1 MYRVTLLRH
10 HEPMAGNQGRR
21 VTGTAAL
28 LLLAVVIFAVA
39 LVLASQGL
47 DRATQWVGLLGGVV
61 ALAGVAERPVRALVR
76 MARHG
81 GTPSQRA
88 LSDEVEDLA
97 DKLSDK
103 WVREDGN
110 PHERDP
116 RSVFPLHW
124 SVTPRAQDVMTWDT
138 WEDLLDRGDGRGAGE
153 PAPVPAGEYEALR
166 ETYTRR
172 LRHRRLIVLGRGG
185 GGKTH
190 LARRLARDLLDSREP
205 GDLVPVFYSLDS
217 WDPADDLRDWLAA
230 RLVQDFPSLDVPY
243 GDPVVGRPP
252 ETLAARLARSGRLLL
267 VLDGFDEI
275 AHESR
280 HDAMDKLVRFGAQ
293 VPLIATSRTDEY
305 QQAVHA
311 YGRGLPLAAALELS
325 AVENSAVK
333 AYLAFNTA
341 HIPPDRWNEVFALLD
356 RTHSSPVADV
366 LQVPLMVWLARN
378 VYNSSGSRPAELADP
393 TLFGRPENVENH
405 LLDKLVDVSFTQETT
420 HSGPQTVYRARRWL
434 RFLARWLEREERRDI
449 AWWRLPD
456 AITST
461 TGQLMTGLPVGLA
474 AGLPGGYVITALWGW
489 RAGVGCAVALTVL
502 GCVRANARALRPLG
516 DRVPGPIAGRA
527 VALVTGL
534 GTGMPTVV
542 GGELARGVAQGT
554 STGILAGLAAGFLLH
569 EGRAQPTAVKVVIRG
584 KRLLILRNVSVG
596 LLIGLLFGAALGLL
610 LGVVSGFATGLVFAV
625 LALAM
630 GLALGVV
637 DSLHLW
643 LDNKA
648 NLHQSVSAR
657 SVLAAD
663 RTAALARAVVAGP
676 LVAIGTWLTVAFGF
690 GAETGTAVATAM
702 AFGFVLTDRMVGV
715 TATCWGR
722 FVLARAWLAVS
733 RQVPWHFM
741 GFLDDAHRRGLL
753 RRSGPVH
760 EFRHIRLQQ
769 RLANPAATPE
779 PATSPGTGAP

>member
-1 MYRVTLLRH
+1 M
-10 HEPMAGNQGRR
+10 
-21 VTGTAAL
+21 TGTAAL
-28 LLLAVVIFAVA
+28 LLLAVVIFGVA
-39 LVLASQGL
+39 LALASQGL
-47 DRATQWVGLLGGVV
+47 DKATQWAGLLGGVV
-61 ALAGVAERPVRALVR
+61 ALAGVAERPVGALVR
-76 MARHG
+76 LARHG
-81 GTPSQRA
+81 GTPSDRD

-97 DKLSDK
+97 DKWRDK
-103 WVREDGN
+103 WEREDGN
-110 PHERDP
+110 PNEHDP

-138 WEDLLDRGDGRGAGE
+138 WEELLDRGDGRSDRE
-153 PAPVPAGEYEALR
+153 PARIPAGEYETLR

-190 LARRLARDLLDSREP
+190 LVRRLARDLLDARAR

-217 WDPADDLRDWLAA
+217 WDPAEKLRDWVAA

-243 GDPVVGRPP
+243 GDAAVRPL
-252 ETLAARLARSGRLLL
+252 ETLATRLARSGRLLL

-280 HDAMDKLVRFGAQ
+280 RDAMHELVRFGSQ
-293 VPLIATSRTDEY
+293 VPLIVTSRTDEY
-305 QQAVHA
+305 QQAVVA
-311 YGRGLPLAAALELS
+311 YERGLPLAAALELS
-325 AVENSAVK
+325 PVENSAVK
-333 AYLAFNTA
+333 DYLADNTA

-378 VYNSSGSRPAELADP
+378 VYDSSGSRPAELADP
-393 TLFGRPENVENH
+393 TLFGRPEKVENH
-405 LLDKLVDVSFTQETT
+405 LLDKLVEVSFSRPDETT
-420 HSGPQTVYRARRWL
+420 RSGPETVNRARRWL
-434 RFLARWLEREERRDI
+434 RFIARWLEREGRRDI

-461 TGQLMTGLPVGLA
+461 TGRLMTGLPVGLA

-489 RAGVGCAVALTVL
+489 RAGVVCAVALTVL
-502 GCVRANARALRPLG
+502 GCVRANSPALRPFG
-516 DRVPGPIAGRA
+516 ERVPGPIAGRA

-542 GGELARGVAQGT
+542 GGELGRGVAQGT

-569 EGRAQPTAVKVVIRG
+569 EGRTEPTSVQVQIRG
-584 KRLLILRNVSVG
+584 QRLLILRHVGVG

-610 LGVVSGFATGLVFAV
+610 LGVVNGPTTGLVFAA
-625 LALAM
+625 LALSM

-643 LDNKA
+643 IDNPA
-648 NLHQSVSAR
+648 NLNRSVSAR

-676 LVAIGTWLTVAFGF
+676 LVAVGTWLTVAFGF
-690 GAETGTAVATAM
+690 GAATGAAVGGAM
-702 AFGFVLTDRMVGV
+702 AFGFVMTDRMVGV
-715 TATCWGR
+715 TGTCWGR

-753 RRSGPVH
+753 RRSGPAH

-769 RLANPAATPE
+769 RLANRAAATPE
-779 PATSPGTGAP
+779 PATSPGTGAPSAAGAGAS

>member
-1 MYRVTLLRH
+1 M
-10 HEPMAGNQGRR
+10 
-21 VTGTAAL
+21 TGTAAL
-28 LLLAVVIFAVA
+28 LLSAVVVFGVA

-61 ALAGVAERPVRALVR
+61 ALAGVAERPVSALVR
-76 MARHG
+76 LARRG
-81 GTPSQRA
+81 GTPSERD

-97 DKLSDK
+97 VKLRDK
-103 WVREDGN
+103 WERDDGN
-110 PHERDP
+110 PLERDP
-116 RSVFPLHW
+116 RSVFPLRW
-124 SVTPRAQDVMTWDT
+124 SVTPRAQEVMTWDT
-138 WEDLLDRGDGRGAGE
+138 WEELLDRGDGRGDGE
-153 PAPVPAGEYEALR
+153 PARIPAGEYETLR

-205 GDLVPVFYSLDS
+205 GDAVPVFYSLGS
-217 WDPADDLRDWLAA
+217 WSPAEELRDWVAA

-243 GDPVVGRPP
+243 GDPADGPLD
-252 ETLAARLARSGRLLL
+252 TLATRLARSGRLLL

-275 AHESR
+275 ALESR
-280 HDAMDKLVRFGAQ
+280 HDAMDKLVAFGAQ
-293 VPLIATSRTDEY
+293 VPLIVTSRTDEY
-305 QQAVHA
+305 QQAVA
-311 YGRGLPLAAALELS
+311 TYGRGLPLAAALELS

-341 HIPPDRWNEVFALLD
+341 HIPPDRWNEVFVLLD

-378 VYNSSGSRPAELADP
+378 VYDSSGSRPAELADP
-393 TLFGRPENVENH
+393 TRFGRPEKVESH
-405 LLDKLVDVSFTQETT
+405 LLDQLVKVSFTRSDETT
-420 HSGPQTVYRARRWL
+420 RSGPQTVHRARRWL
-434 RFLARWLEREERRDI
+434 RFLARWLERKGRHDI

-456 AITST
+456 AIAST
-461 TGQLMTGLPVGLA
+461 TGRLMTGLPVGLA
-474 AGLPGGYVITALWGW
+474 VGLPGGYVITALWGW
-489 RAGVGCAVALTVL
+489 RAGVICAIALTVL
-502 GCVRANARALRPLG
+502 GCVRANSPALRPFG
-516 DRVPGPIAGRA
+516 GRVPGPIAGRA

-542 GGELARGVAQGT
+542 GGELGRGVAQGT

-569 EGRAQPTAVKVVIRG
+569 EGRAQPTAVKVRIRG
-584 KRLLILRNVSVG
+584 KRLLILRHVSVG
-596 LLIGLLFGAALGLL
+596 LLMGLLFGAALGLL
-610 LGVVSGFATGLVFAV
+610 LGVVNGLTTGLVFAV

-643 LDNKA
+643 IDNKA
-648 NLHQSVSAR
+648 NLDRSVSAR

-676 LVAIGTWLTVAFGF
+676 LVAAGTWLTVAFGF
-690 GAETGTAVATAM
+690 GAATGAAVAGSM
-702 AFGFVLTDRMVGV
+702 AIGFVLTDRMVGV
-715 TATCWGR
+715 TGTCWGR

-769 RLANPAATPE
+769 HLANPAAGTPE
-779 PATSPGTGAP
+779 PATSPGTGAPHAAGAGDG